1 MIIILSLNLIIYT
14 SSKLISV
21 YSIYRHGS
29 RGPIKLDNN
38 SKDFFGNYIENKGG
52 LTSYGERMFYII
64 GIYNRYKYLYNLD
77 FLNKTC
83 NPNEIY
89 FFSSHLDRTIMSSQ
103 SQMLGFCMNSISNK
117 IINDNFI
124 KFTYPPISIFNNNE
138 MKNEINNLNKE
149 KFSLPHNINLLPM
162 HIYNEKD
169 GRFLQIFSEKCKQ
182 TYFKILNDNSKINK
196 ILDKIEEEFNKIY
209 KERFNKY
216 KKENK
221 YYKFGEIL
229 EITDQYLASYYAG
242 KITKDIIK
250 ELNINEEEFLA
261 YSNKIHYNFIIDYL
275 FNDKK
280 GEIYKLEVSLL
291 LRDIINKIKENI
303 NLEKRKKSYKKFNIG
318 SVHDATIMGIQI
330 FMNSAFKLGNN
341 IYNNIIDI
349 TYGGSI
355 TFEVYKDNKTIYNSN
370 NYYIDYYIND
380 KFIQRFNFNNFY
392 ENINNLIWD
401 EEKIEEFCNT
411 KTYILKKE
419 ILFLKYIITFLI
431 FCVIIFFFLLFKAN
445 FGNNNNLSS

>member
-1 MIIILSLNLIIYT
+1 
-14 SSKLISV
+14 
-21 YSIYRHGS
+21 
-29 RGPIKLDNN
+29 
-38 SKDFFGNYIENKGG
+38 
-52 LTSYGERMFYII
+52 
-64 GIYNRYKYLYNLD
+64 
-77 FLNKTC
+77 
-83 NPNEIY
+83 
-89 FFSSHLDRTIMSSQ
+89 
-103 SQMLGFCMNSISNK
+103 
-117 IINDNFI
+117 
-124 KFTYPPISIFNNNE
+124 
-138 MKNEINNLNKE
+138 
-149 KFSLPHNINLLPM
+149 M
-162 HIYNEKD
+162 HIYSEKD

-303 NLEKRKKSYKKFNIG
+303 NLEKRKKSYKKFNIC